1 MIFSHLG
8 VTEGTNEAGGVVA
21 VSADRRSCT
30 QSQHYLWRPVDFG
43 IPAISSPFLKFGVW
57 RKATQVVG
65 GGVVHLSRPPS
76 SQSSEG

>member
-43 IPAISSPFLKFGVW
+43 IPAISSPFLKFGV
-57 RKATQVVG
+57 
-65 GGVVHLSRPPS
+65 
-76 SQSSEG
+76 